1 MSVSEALGKLVG
13 DWKGSNRLHVP
24 WLEPP
29 ANETESNAVVSL
41 KTQGKTLCIEYTWSY
56 EGAPQDGIML
66 VSQDAKS
73 DAVTMILTDSWHL
86 SHAFMESKGTASE
99 NGSVNVKGYY
109 SVPDHPDWGWRTEIV
124 PGENEFRFVMYN
136 VSPEGDEE
144 IAVEGDFTRV

>member
-1 MSVSEALGKLVG
+1 MSVSEALGKIVG
-13 DWKGSNRLHVP
+13 NWKGSNRLHVP
-24 WLEPP
+24 WLKPP
-29 ANETESNAVVSL
+29 ANETESTAVVSL

-66 VSQDAKS
+66 VSQDPKS

-86 SHAFMESKGTASE
+86 SHAFMESKGTADE
-99 NGSVNVKGYY
+99 NGNVNVMGYY

-136 VSPEGDEE
+136 VSPEGEEE